1 MAKRRK
7 NTVDFA
13 EEVTVPEERIISL
26 ADAKVQFLRDVR
38 GLAKQTQ
45 RWHKENLNALEK
57 VLGMQGMV
65 IEDCRKL
72 TVSFLKDHFVFYMLE
87 ELGLKVNTINGR
99 IRSVRGLIQFLH
111 RESYLPRDYSADL
124 PVLKAEKVII
134 QAFSEEE
141 ITRLLRQPDQSTF
154 TGLRD
159 YTVMLLLLETGMR
172 ISELVGIQM
181 ADVHIRDGNVLV
193 HGKGSKQRLVPIQ
206 SKMRQV
212 LKKYMKERGN
222 ALTDALFV
230 TIDNEPIAIGTIQK
244 LIKRYGEQARIANVR
259 VSPHTF
265 RHTMSKYYILAGG
278 DIFSLQR
285 ILGHSS
291 METVRIYVEMFSHDV
306 NLQHSKFSFVEHR
319 LS

>member
-7 NTVDFA
+7 NTIDFV
-13 EEVTVPEERIISL
+13 EEVAVPEERVISL
-26 ADAKVQFLRDVR
+26 ADAKVQFLRDIR

-57 VLGMQGMV
+57 VLGMQGV
-65 IEDCRKL
+65 TIEDCRKL
-72 TVSFLKDHFVFYMLE
+72 TVSFLKEHFVFYMLE

-134 QAFSEEE
+134 QTFSEDE
-141 ITRLLRQPDQSTF
+141 ISRLLRQPDQSTF

-159 YTVMLLLLETGMR
+159 YTMMLLLFETGIR

-181 ADVHIRDGNVLV
+181 SDVHLRDGNVLV

-212 LKKYMKERGN
+212 LQRYIRERGN

-230 TIDNEPIAIGTIQK
+230 TIDEEPIAIGTTQK
-244 LIKRYGEQARIANVR
+244 LIKQYGEQARITNVR

-265 RHTMSKYYILAGG
+265 RHTMAKYYILAGG

-306 NLQHSKFSFVEHR
+306 NLQHSKYSFVEHR